1 MAIHR
6 DRPYGQSNFFVDF
19 GDGAAES
26 AAAGF
31 SEVIF
36 PAFDAHPDE
45 GRETATAGERA
56 IPLLILKR
64 GFTGSLDLYTWWA
77 KARRGRAPK
86 RKTLHIRLLAENHET
101 VVAAWRFRAVHPV
114 RLSYSP
120 LRANE
125 GGIVIETVE
134 LAFDKGDAVTPQFT

>member
-6 DRPYGQSNFFVDF
+6 ERPYGQSNFLVDV
-19 GDGAAES
+19 GDGDAES

-36 PAFDAHPDE
+36 PPFDADLGDAH
-45 GRETATAGERA
+45 ETASPAERA
-56 IPLLILKR
+56 APLLILRR
-64 GFTGSLDLYTWWA
+64 GFTGSLDLYTWWD

-86 RKTLHIRLLAENHET
+86 RRTVTVRLLADDHET
-101 VVAAWRFRAVHPV
+101 VVAGWRFRTVRPV

-125 GGIVIETVE
+125 AGIVMETIE
-134 LAFDKGDAVTPQFT
+134 LAFDKVEML